1 MVSFGLVTIPVK
13 LYSTGET
20 AVGIQLNMLHRKCGS
35 RLKQQYVCPVD
46 DVVVG
51 RDEMVKG
58 YEYAKGQYVL
68 FTEDEIKALS
78 REATNSME
86 ITEFVPLEQVDPIY
100 FEKSYYLGPDKGG
113 ERPYR
118 LLAEAMRQTSRAALA
133 RYAARGKDYLVLLRP
148 FEEGLIM
155 QQLRY
160 HDELRPFSEVPIG
173 DAEVR
178 EPELKL
184 ARQII
189 DQIANDR
196 FEPETYEDEVRKQ
209 TMEMIEQKVSGQ
221 EITAA
226 PVEAPK
232 AQIIDLMAALKASL
246 ASGAQPQDA
255 PVSCQ
260 RWLDASRQKTVSDPA
275 AELSDGRPG
284 HHTAAQRRGAAP
296 SAVEAVD
303 PDCTADA
310 LPEEVD
316 QAGARR
322 DRLRSGSD
330 RSYPER
336 SGRRPAAVAV
346 PPCCVCCLPDVAVT
360 PLPERVNPSGARRHH
375 RRIGDEVGRARSG
388 GTTDIGR
395 GCPPRTVPVAE
406 RPEMAVGTVP
416 EHVNVAWLIR
426 HRLGSTGNIGRRES
440 HRVRPP
446 VVGQ

>member
-78 REATNSME
+78 REATNAME

-173 DAEVR
+173 DAELR

-255 PVSCQ
+255 P
-260 RWLDASRQKTVSDPA
+260 
-275 AELSDGRPG
+275 GRPRS
-284 HHTAAQRRGAAP
+284 AA
-296 SAVEAVD
+296 S
-303 PDCTADA
+303 
-310 LPEEVD
+310 
-316 QAGARR
+316 
-322 DRLRSGSD
+322 
-330 RSYPER
+330 
-336 SGRRPAAVAV
+336 RRPAATPAASRTTSSASPA
-346 PPCCVCCLPDVAVT
+346 PPAPASRSAAESRRPVRTARAAATRPAKSVRAAIEEAAPAPRPSAQRPAPSPTLPAASALPAT
-360 PLPERVNPSGARRHH
+360 PATPAIIARKPPKPS
-375 RRIGDEVGRARSG
+375 
-388 GTTDIGR
+388 
-395 GCPPRTVPVAE
+395 PRTS
-406 RPEMAVGTVP
+406 
-416 EHVNVAWLIR
+416 L
-426 HRLGSTGNIGRRES
+426 RETPAAAPA
-440 HRVRPP
+440 RAKRKD
-446 VVGQ
+446 GKR

>member
-78 REATNSME
+78 REATNAME

-148 FEEGLIM
+148 FAEGLIM

-160 HDELRPFSEVPIG
+160 YDELRPFSEVPVG
-173 DAEVR
+173 DADVR
-178 EPELKL
+178 ESELKL
-184 ARQII
+184 AKQII
-189 DQIANDR
+189 AQIANDH
-196 FEPETYEDEVRKQ
+196 FQPEVYEDEVRQQ
-209 TMEMIEQKVSGQ
+209 TMNLIEKKVSGQ

-246 ASGAQPQDA
+246 ASAAQPQAA
-255 PVSCQ
+255 P
-260 RWLDASRQKTVSDPA
+260 
-275 AELSDGRPG
+275 GRPRSAAGRRSGPAPAPTAPSGG
-284 HHTAAQRRGAAP
+284 HEAEARRPVRTARAASSRPAKSVRVPAVAAAQPAPTAAPPPREISQIEKRKPPKRSPRTSLRGSP
-296 SAVEAVD
+296 SAV
-303 PDCTADA
+303 P
-310 LPEEVD
+310 
-316 QAGARR
+316 ARPKR
-322 DRLRSGSD
+322 KETKR
-330 RSYPER
+330 
-336 SGRRPAAVAV
+336 
-346 PPCCVCCLPDVAVT
+346 
-360 PLPERVNPSGARRHH
+360 
-375 RRIGDEVGRARSG
+375 
-388 GTTDIGR
+388 
-395 GCPPRTVPVAE
+395 
-406 RPEMAVGTVP
+406 
-416 EHVNVAWLIR
+416 
-426 HRLGSTGNIGRRES
+426 
-440 HRVRPP
+440 
-446 VVGQ
+446 

>member
-78 REATNSME
+78 REATNAME

-173 DAEVR
+173 DAELR

-255 PVSCQ
+255 P
-260 RWLDASRQKTVSDPA
+260 
-275 AELSDGRPG
+275 GRPRS
-284 HHTAAQRRGAAP
+284 AA
-296 SAVEAVD
+296 S
-303 PDCTADA
+303 
-310 LPEEVD
+310 
-316 QAGARR
+316 
-322 DRLRSGSD
+322 
-330 RSYPER
+330 
-336 SGRRPAAVAV
+336 RRPAATSAAPAAPPAAESRRPVRTARAAATRPAKSVRAAIEPSPPQPAV
-346 PPCCVCCLPDVAVT
+346 PPALPAT
-360 PLPERVNPSGARRHH
+360 PATPAISARKPPKPS
-375 RRIGDEVGRARSG
+375 
-388 GTTDIGR
+388 
-395 GCPPRTVPVAE
+395 PRTSLRGAPAAAPAQAK
-406 RPEMAVGTVP
+406 RKDSK
-416 EHVNVAWLIR
+416 R
-426 HRLGSTGNIGRRES
+426 
-440 HRVRPP
+440 
-446 VVGQ
+446 